1 MVAGN
6 LNIDEGC
13 RRLVPADIWYRFK
26 SYFPDAPEFTGLAEV
41 CHECYVRANVPRW
54 TNENDCRSCCY
65 HVTPVCSP
73 QFNE

>member
-26 SYFPDAPEFTGLAEV
+26 TYFPDAPEFTGLAEV
-41 CHECYVRANVPRW
+41 CHECYVRALSDISADSIRYAKLVHS
-54 TNENDCRSCCY
+54 E
-65 HVTPVCSP
+65 
-73 QFNE
+73 